1 MSQGSDHHLDFHAY
15 HSALPELLASG
26 RGPLAARAAEDLG
39 SIGIRLTDGDLS
51 YTYTPIDGGIEIQPG
66 IETATTAVEM
76 EHRYWEGLVRD
87 LESAPGLLYGGFVK
101 GLRGD
106 LMDFVRWEP
115 SLRAIYLGRAI
126 YDPDRLDLRG
136 LRGEPLD
143 PSQSFTLADDDSE
156 MAHFLHTAGY
166 VLIRGVFSDREVSE
180 MYTEA
185 QILREA
191 AVDGDGQSWW
201 GKSEDGRRLLCRV
214 INAGTRKRLAD
225 LYDDARIVRLSQL
238 PREKLVVKDR
248 HGSNGVTVLWKQ
260 PGVVE
265 GLGDLPWHRD
275 CGMGGHSV
283 MCPAINC
290 SLYLGPANPDAGD
303 LRFLPGSWET
313 SVRFA
318 DGDDEKAPR
327 GISIDSRPGDV
338 SLHYGDVFHAAPP
351 PLSATGPFRT
361 SVLIGWGK
369 PEVEHHRGAGH
380 YNDALFQ
387 KGGSDIPDIREMAR
401 RGTEEH

>member
-1 MSQGSDHHLDFHAY
+1 MSRNSDRVDFHEY
-15 HSALPELLASG
+15 HGALPDLLASG
-26 RGPLAARAAEDLG
+26 RGEIAARGARDLG
-39 SIGIRLTDGDLS
+39 SIGIRLADADGA
-51 YTYTPIDGGIEIQPG
+51 YTYTPTEAGIEISAG
-66 IETATTAVEM
+66 VETATTAVEM
-76 EHRYWEGLVRD
+76 ECRYWEGLVHD

-106 LMDFVRWEP
+106 LMNFVRWEP
-115 SLRAIYLGRAI
+115 SLRAIYRGRVI

-136 LRGEPLD
+136 RSGEPLD
-143 PSQSFTLADDDSE
+143 PSQSFSLADDDAE
-156 MAHFLHTAGY
+156 MAHFLQTIGY
-166 VLIRGVFSDREVSE
+166 VLIRGVFSDSEVKE
-180 MYTEA
+180 MCAEA
-185 QILREA
+185 RSLREA

-201 GKSEDGRRLLCRV
+201 GKGDDGRNLLCRV

-225 LYDDARIVRLSQL
+225 LYDDTRIVRLSQL
-238 PREKLVVKDR
+238 PREQLVGKDR
-248 HGSNGVTVLWKQ
+248 NGTNGVTILWKQ

-290 SLYLGPANPDAGD
+290 SIYLGPANPDAGD

-313 SVRFA
+313 SVGFA
-318 DGDDEKAPR
+318 DGEDENAPR
-327 GISIDSRPGDV
+327 GISIDARPGDV

-351 PLSATGPFRT
+351 PLSETGPFRT

-369 PEVEHHRGAGH
+369 PGAEHHRGAAH

-387 KGGSDIPDIREMAR
+387 DGGADVPDVREMAR
-401 RGTEEH
+401 RRSEER